1 MFCLF
6 MHKNLP
12 YDLGKKVLTLGQPWN
27 QELIS
32 YLYWLMIFL
41 QNQLYL
47 PNFADDKTSNTRS
60 IIS

>member
-12 YDLGKKVLTLGQPWN
+12 YDLGKKVLFLGQPWN

-41 QNQLYL
+41 QNQYYL
-47 PNFADDKTSNTRS
+47 PNFADDKTSNSRS